1 MSEKAYFDTF
11 VFMDLLSGTDMAKH
25 AEDFIKNNNGV
36 VSAILLTE
44 LAFHVRIRK
53 GKTRMEEVLFY
64 IQSLPN
70 IEIIPVNEEIATLA
84 ARIRAK
90 YFKKIEKRL
99 TYFDC
104 IHIATAV
111 VAQCDKFVTGDKG
124 FKDIADVKMEIY

>member
-1 MSEKAYFDTF
+1 
-11 VFMDLLSGTDMAKH
+11 MDLLSGTDVSKK
-25 AEDFIKNNNGV
+25 AEEHIKNNSGV
-36 VSAILLTE
+36 VSSILLTE

-70 IEIIPVNEEIATLA
+70 IEIVPVNEEIATLA

-104 IHIATAV
+104 IHIATAIV
-111 VAQCDKFVTGDKG
+111 TQCEKFITGDKG
-124 FKDIADVKMEIY
+124 FKDINDIKIEIY